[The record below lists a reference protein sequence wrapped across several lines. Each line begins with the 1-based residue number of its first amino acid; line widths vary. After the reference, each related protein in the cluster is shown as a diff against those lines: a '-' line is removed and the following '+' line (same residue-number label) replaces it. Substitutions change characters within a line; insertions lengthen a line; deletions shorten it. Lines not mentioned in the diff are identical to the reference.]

1 MFFSYL
7 LRQIADIFSIFAII
21 FSIGNINQTQKKG
34 NFFMLRIAVC
44 DDEKI
49 FTDNL
54 GYRLTAL
61 FENLS
66 VNIEISAFQNADLLI
81 RAYRSN
87 AFDVVFLDIDMPAI
101 SGFDAAK
108 AIRDISNKT
117 MIIFVTSKRDLV
129 FDSFEFQPFYFICKS
144 STKSFSDDLK
154 NAVEKIAAF
163 TRQSRNIEINDCYAG
178 KLLVPAGDILYIKSE
193 KHYLLY
199 YLNNS
204 DDLPIRERGKL
215 SDREAELLE
224 YDFLK
229 PHQRYLV
236 NMNSIWRFDSLLNI
250 ITLVNKDKIPISKS
264 LKAKALEA
272 FMIFKRR

>member
-1 MFFSYL
+1 
-7 LRQIADIFSIFAII
+7 
-21 FSIGNINQTQKKG
+21 
-34 NFFMLRIAVC
+34 MLRIAVC

-54 GYRLTAL
+54 RYHLTAM

-66 VNIEISAFQNADLLI
+66 VNIEISDFQNASLLI

-87 AFDVVFLDIDMPAI
+87 AFDVVFLDIDMPAM

-144 STKSFSDDLK
+144 STESFSNDLK
-154 NAVEKIAAF
+154 NAVEKISAF

-178 KLLVPAGDILYIKSE
+178 KTLVPAGDILYIKSE

-204 DDLPIRERGKL
+204 DELPIRERRKL
-215 SDREAELLE
+215 GDREDEMLE
-224 YDFLK
+224 YDFFK

-236 NMNSIWRFDSLLNI
+236 NMNSVWRFDSLLNI
-250 ITLVNKDKIPISKS
+250 ITLTNKDKVPISKG
-264 LKAKALEA
+264 LKAKALERY
-272 FMIFKRR
+272 MIFKRR

>member
-1 MFFSYL
+1 
-7 LRQIADIFSIFAII
+7 
-21 FSIGNINQTQKKG
+21 
-34 NFFMLRIAVC
+34 MLRIAVC

-54 GYRLTAL
+54 VYRLTAL

-66 VNIEISAFQNADLLI
+66 VNIEISAFQNANLLI

-163 TRQSRNIEINDCYAG
+163 SRQSRNIEINDCYAG

-215 SDREAELLE
+215 SDREVELLE

-264 LKAKALEA
+264 LKAKALEE